1 MYTSDKTQS
10 MRIRMTPVQHA
21 HVCAQAALT
30 GMTAS
35 AYIRSLITRDTVART
50 GGTAHENQPAL

>member
-10 MRIRMTPVQHA
+10 MRIRMTPAQHA
-21 HVCAQAALT
+21 HVCAMASIT

-35 AYIRSLITRDTVART
+35 AYIRSLITRDSVARS
-50 GGTAHENQPAL
+50 GGAYENESAL